1 MVLLMVD
8 DEPMIIQTLAR
19 SISTELLNIEKI
31 LLAYNAEEAKKHFLD
46 EPVIDLVM
54 CDIEMPQTNGIALLS
69 WIRTNYPQTGCVFVT
84 NYDVFQ
90 YAQEAVRLG
99 CLDYILKPITPQQ
112 ITASIE
118 KCINKLNHPSKDLY
132 LSQYLPKD
140 RLWHDILFS
149 YISSQEYT
157 LPSLALLDI
166 VYVPAL
172 LIIDRLKCSDIQQ
185 VADLR
190 YAIQKQIYK
199 EIQTINQNAVVFNYQ
214 LQNIFVLFPCK
225 AQRMEELKQQVDRM
239 YAALGKKY
247 PPLLC
252 VTGYASKIPVLLAEM
267 KDMLQLDLYGPQKI
281 YEFAEINEKSLSKS
295 NSLVYVVQKYIKEH
309 LEQEVCRN
317 TVADYIHMSP
327 DYLDRLFKKEFGLS
341 VSQYIKEKKI
351 DYAKMLLRTTNL
363 SVSEIAQR
371 LGYINLSHF
380 IASFKQIT
388 NMTPVNYR
396 KKY

>member
-19 SISTELLNIEKI
+19 SISTESLNIEKI
-31 LLAYNAEEAKKHFLD
+31 LLAYNAEEAKKYFLN

-54 CDIEMPQTNGIALLS
+54 CDIEMPQTNGITLLS

-84 NYDVFQ
+84 NYGVFQ

-118 KCINKLNHPSKDLY
+118 KCINKLKHPDKDLY
-132 LSQYLPKD
+132 LNQYLPKD
-140 RLWHDILFS
+140 RLWHDMLLS

-157 LPSLALLDI
+157 LPSQTLLDI
-166 VYVPAL
+166 LYYPAL
-172 LIIDRLKCSDIQQ
+172 LIIDRLKCDNIQQ

-190 YAIQKQIYK
+190 YAIQKQLYT
-199 EIQTINQNAVVFNYQ
+199 EIQTIDQNAVVFNYQ
-214 LQNIFVLFPCK
+214 LQNIFALFPCK
-225 AQRMEELKQQVDRM
+225 AQCIEELKQQVNRM
-239 YAALGKKY
+239 YAALGKNY

-252 VTGYASKIPVLLAEM
+252 VTGYASKIPVLLAEL
-267 KDMLQLDLYGPQKI
+267 KDILQLDLHGPQKI
-281 YEFAEINEKSLSKS
+281 YEFAEINEKAISKS

-309 LEQEVCRN
+309 LEQEICRN
-317 TVADYIHMSP
+317 TVADYIHMNP

-351 DYAKMLLRTTNL
+351 DYAKTLLRTTNL